1 MRGNMVEI
9 NPVSRT
15 LPPTRRTFSW
25 IIFIVLGAG
34 VLAAGPILTRTEANA
49 ATSIL
54 LLAALAMSWNL
65 VAGYGGQFSLG
76 HSIFIG
82 IGAYGT
88 AVLMVKANWPMIPS
102 LLTAA
107 LAAACVGTV
116 LAYPM
121 LRLRGPYFAI
131 GTLALALAVT
141 GWMINWEFTNRS
153 QAFSFPSSSLLD
165 VRGVYSLA
173 AAVAVA
179 TFVAVGIVVK
189 SDFGLRLRALRDD
202 EQGAISLGVKRTAT
216 LLPTWALSALLAGL
230 VGAAYGVQKGT
241 LNPMSAFSL
250 QFTMDAIVV
259 TILGGLGTLLGPIIG
274 AVLIYFLRD
283 FAADFEALA
292 LLIEATVIIL
302 VVRFLPGGI
311 VGTIGPII
319 RSRWRL
325 LKERNKGA

>member
-1 MRGNMVEI
+1 MTTVDTV
-9 NPVSRT
+9 PSSRV
-15 LPPTRRTFSW
+15 TRRSRGRVIAW
-25 IIFIVLGAG
+25 SIGAICG
-34 VLAAGPILTRTEANA
+34 LLLILAGPVLTRTEANT
-49 ATSIL
+49 ATTIL

-88 AVLMVKANWPMIPS
+88 AVLMVRSGWPMIPA
-102 LLTAA
+102 LL
-107 LAAACVGTV
+107 LAAAVASAVGTIF
-116 LAYPM
+116 AYPM

-141 GWMINWEFTNRS
+141 GWMMNWEFTNRS
-153 QAFSFPSSSLLD
+153 QAFSFPSDSLLD
-165 VRGVYSLA
+165 IRGVYTLA
-173 AAVAVA
+173 AVVAVVTFFAVA
-179 TFVAVGIVVK
+179 IVVK

-202 EQGAISLGVKRTAT
+202 ERGAISLGVRRTAT
-216 LLPTWALSALLAGL
+216 LLPTWALSAFLAGL

-241 LNPMSAFSL
+241 LDPMSAFSL

-259 TILGGLGTLLGPIIG
+259 TILGGIGTLIGPIIG
-274 AVLIYFLRD
+274 AILVYFLRS

-292 LLIEATVIIL
+292 LLIEAIVIIV

-311 VGTIGPII
+311 VGTFGP
-319 RSRWRL
+319 RL
-325 LKERNKGA
+325 RKAISFRRDSADNS